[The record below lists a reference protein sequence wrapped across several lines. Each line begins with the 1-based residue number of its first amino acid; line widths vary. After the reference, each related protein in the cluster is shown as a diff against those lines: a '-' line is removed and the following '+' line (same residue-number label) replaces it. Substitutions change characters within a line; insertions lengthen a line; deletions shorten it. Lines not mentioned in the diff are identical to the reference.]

1 MTQPGERGEKT
12 DETWRNEL
20 TPEQYGICRLKGTE
34 PPFSGQYNDCK
45 TPGTYTCTCCGSA
58 LFQSTE
64 KFDSGSGWPSFWQ
77 AVAEDAVRLESD
89 QATVWYAWKFS
100 AAGVMPIWDTFSQ
113 MDRRRPS
120 SGLLHQLDLTKVTTG
135 LTILDLNWRACGS
148 REYPSSSPITGIAV
162 RSFGL

>member
-1 MTQPGERGEKT
+1 MTQPGERCEKT

-89 QATVWYAWKFS
+89 HSHGMARVE
-100 AAGVMPIWDTFSQ
+100 V
-113 MDRRRPS
+113 
-120 SGLLHQLDLTKVTTG
+120 L
-135 LTILDLNWRACGS
+135 CS
-148 REYPSSSPITGIAV
+148 RCDAHLGHVFPDGPPPTQQRYCINSISLKLQPD
-162 RSFGL
+162 

>member
-1 MTQPGERGEKT
+1 MTQPGERCEKT

-64 KFDSGSGWPSFWQ
+64 KFESGSGWPSVWQ
-77 AVAEDAVRLESD
+77 AVAEDAERLESD
-89 QATVWYAWKFS
+89 HSHGMVRVEVLCSRCDAHLGHVFPDGPPPT
-100 AAGVMPIWDTFSQ
+100 
-113 MDRRRPS
+113 
-120 SGLLHQLDLTKVTTG
+120 HQRFCINSISLKLQSD
-135 LTILDLNWRACGS
+135 
-148 REYPSSSPITGIAV
+148 
-162 RSFGL
+162 

>member
-1 MTQPGERGEKT
+1 MTQPGERCEKT

-77 AVAEDAVRLESD
+77 AVAKDAVRLESD
-89 QATVWYAWKFS
+89 HSHGMVR
-100 AAGVMPIWDTFSQ
+100 VEV
-113 MDRRRPS
+113 
-120 SGLLHQLDLTKVTTG
+120 L
-135 LTILDLNWRACGS
+135 CS
-148 REYPSSSPITGIAV
+148 RCDAHLGHVFPDGPPPTQQRYCINSISLKLQPD
-162 RSFGL
+162 